1 MAILKDDMR
10 IPKSFKL
17 FASKIDVVFDNQRM
31 NDKDCYGLA
40 EYSNT
45 KITLSDT
52 HGTTLLS
59 EDRIMDTFYHE
70 KVHMILDTMHER
82 ELSENEKF
90 VDTFAKL
97 LRQSDE
103 TAIY

>member
-1 MAILKDDMR
+1 MR

-17 FASKIDVVFDNQRM
+17 FATPIEVVFDNNRM
-31 NDKDCYGLA
+31 QDMGCYGLA
-40 EYSNT
+40 EYSFS
-45 KITLSDT
+45 KITLADMYELKPLSD
-52 HGTTLLS
+52 GK
-59 EDRIMDTFYHE
+59 IMDTFYHE
-70 KVHMILDTMHER
+70 KVHMILDTMNER
-82 ELSENEKF
+82 DLSQNEKF